1 MQSSVLLVLCFLSFI
16 LGQLFSAYCTSLA
29 NVKIPVVTPQVVVS
43 EYSLQA
49 LLAIV
54 LSVLVVHDLVLVLL
68 LRHLLSSPT
77 PTPKGILKLLNT
89 VAHGVDVHTDNL
101 AVVLFSRLN
110 IGNSRAGYRKV
121 STLLPSRPAIVF
133 PFFLGA
139 TLSVTEC
146 CTALFLFVK
155 RDARPL
161 FLFSILARARVAIPP
176 WVHSF
181 PAHLRHLA
189 PAISSNH
196 QGAHLKKIAAKEYEE
211 PVPVLVP
218 PAQVPV
224 HSQDGIPARP
234 SHAPL
239 LRHLVAAAILRK
251 CRVRIVIEEDC
262 HAGIEEV
269 EEVDD
274 LSDTLVV
281 EEEKDEDGEKLDE
294 QVEVTVNQDT
304 LVLEEEEEKV
314 EEEQEEQ
321 FEEDSIE
328 EQIGELTIDL
338 ESVAPSY
345 QEFDLDAAP
354 SYEEFANDAP
364 PEPLF
369 QKRTVAPLDH
379 VIHRPPSLAAIAAR
393 MSASLPSTHARVSRL
408 HLLARL
414 SSRVSATS
422 AEPISA

>member
-1 MQSSVLLVLCFLSFI
+1 MPSAIILVLCFLSFI

-29 NVKIPVVTPQVVVS
+29 NVKIPVVTPQVIVGS

-49 LLAIV
+49 LLVIV

-77 PTPKGILKLLNT
+77 PTPKGILKLLTT
-89 VAHGVDVHTDNL
+89 VVHDVDVHTDNL
-101 AVVLFSRLN
+101 AVVLFSRLT
-110 IGNSRAGYRKV
+110 IGNSRAGYRKA
-121 STLLPSRPAIVF
+121 SILLPPRPATAFRIIAGVSF
-133 PFFLGA
+133 PLN
-139 TLSVTEC
+139 EC
-146 CTALFLFVK
+146 CTALVLFVK
-155 RDARPL
+155 RDAHPPS
-161 FLFSILARARVAIPP
+161 LFSILACARVTIPP
-176 WVHSF
+176 RVYSF
-181 PAHLRHLA
+181 PAQLLRHLA
-189 PAISSNH
+189 AAAISSTRR
-196 QGAHLKKIAAKEYEE
+196 GTHLKKIAVKEYQE
-211 PVPVLVP
+211 PVPVLIP

-251 CRVRIVIEEDC
+251 YRVRIVIEEDC

-281 EEEKDEDGEKLDE
+281 EEEKDGEKLDE
-294 QVEVTVNQDT
+294 QVEVTVDQDT
-304 LVLEEEEEKV
+304 LVLEEKV
-314 EEEQEEQ
+314 LEEQEEQ
-321 FEEDSIE
+321 VEEDSIE
-328 EQIGELTIDL
+328 EQIEELTIDL

-345 QEFDLDAAP
+345 QEFDLATP

-369 QKRTVAPLDH
+369 QKRIVAPLDH

-393 MSASLPSTHARVSRL
+393 MGVTLPSGHTRVSQL